1 MTNRNRLLA
10 GGSLAAVALLAAGCA
25 TDASPDD
32 ASAGSAA
39 EAPADVTAGSRIAV
53 SLDGEVGVLD
63 ADTLELI
70 ETFPS
75 DDFTRVNPVGDGR
88 HVLVTTAEGF
98 QVLDTAAPAL
108 TDTVFE
114 ADAAGHVV
122 RHADKTVLFSD
133 GWGETTIFDTDAL
146 LESDG
151 ALPEVRQYESEAPH
165 HGVSIVLADGTL
177 VTTVGTADSRSGAV
191 ALEPHDDHYHELAIS
206 DQCPEI
212 HGEGTA
218 ADEVAVFGCQNG
230 ALLFKDGEFLK
241 LDAPDDF
248 GRMGN
253 AYVAEDDPIVVG
265 DYKND
270 PDDEGYLLNSIA
282 LIDTANETYTV
293 QDLGDVEFTWRGAGR
308 GPGGLFFMLGTDGA
322 IHSLDPATGEF
333 TDDEFPI
340 VDPWEGPDDW
350 QTPHPGMIT
359 AGDVAYVTDVDGQ
372 RLVSVDLTT
381 GDILAEGEELS
392 SLPNEVAV
400 NL

>member
-1 MTNRNRLLA
+1 MTNRYRLLA

-25 TDASPDD
+25 TGASPDD
-32 ASAGSAA
+32 SSAGSAA
-39 EAPADVTAGSRIAV
+39 GAPDDVTAGSRIAV

-63 ADTLELI
+63 AETLELI

-75 DDFTRVNPVGDGR
+75 DDFTRVNAAGDGR
-88 HVLVTTAEGF
+88 NVFVTTSEGF
-98 QVLDTAAPAL
+98 QVLDTATPAL

-122 RHADKTVLFSD
+122 RHGGKTVLYSD

-151 ALPEVRQYESEAPH
+151 ALPEVRQYEAEAPH
-165 HGVSIVLADGTL
+165 HGVSIVLEDGTL
-177 VTTVGTADSRSGAV
+177 VTTVGTADARSGAV

-212 HGEGTA
+212 HGEGTTA
-218 ADEVAVFGCQNG
+218 GEVAVFGCENG

-241 LDAPDDF
+241 LDAPDEF

-253 AYVAEDDPIVVG
+253 AYVSEESPIAVG

-270 PDDEGYLLNSIA
+270 PDYEGYLLNNIA
-282 LIDTANETYTV
+282 LIDTENETYTV
-293 QDLGDVEFTWRGAGR
+293 QELGDVEFTWRGAGR
-308 GPGGLFFMLGTDGA
+308 GPDGLFYMLGTDGA

-333 TDDEFPI
+333 TDDEFPV

-372 RLVSVDLTT
+372 RLISVDLTT
-381 GDILAEGEELS
+381 GDILAEGEELP

>member
-177 VTTVGTADSRSGAV
+177 LTTVGTADSRSGAV
-191 ALEPHDDHYHELAIS
+191 ALEPHDDHFHELAIS

-340 VDPWEGPDDW
+340 IDPWEGPDDW

-359 AGDVAYVTDVDGQ
+359 AGDVAYVTDIDGQ

>member
-39 EAPADVTAGSRIAV
+39 EASADVTAGSRIAV

-177 VTTVGTADSRSGAV
+177 LTTVGTADSRSGAV

-218 ADEVAVFGCQNG
+218 TDEVAVFGCQNG

-340 VDPWEGPDDW
+340 IDPWEGPDDW

-359 AGDVAYVTDVDGQ
+359 AGDVAYVTDIDGQ

>member
-39 EAPADVTAGSRIAV
+39 EASADVTAGSRIAV

-165 HGVSIVLADGTL
+165 HGVSIVLTDGTL
-177 VTTVGTADSRSGAV
+177 LTTVGTADSRSGAV

-340 VDPWEGPDDW
+340 IDPWEGPDDW
-350 QTPHPGMIT
+350 QTPHPG
-359 AGDVAYVTDVDGQ
+359 
-372 RLVSVDLTT
+372 
-381 GDILAEGEELS
+381 
-392 SLPNEVAV
+392 
-400 NL
+400 

>member
-165 HGVSIVLADGTL
+165 HGVSIVLTDGTL
-177 VTTVGTADSRSGAV
+177 LTTVGTADSRSGAV
-191 ALEPHDDHYHELAIS
+191 ALEPHDDHFHELAIS

-340 VDPWEGPDDW
+340 IDPWEGPDDW

-359 AGDVAYVTDVDGQ
+359 AGDVAYVTDIDGQ